1 MKKRKKDIQV
11 GRIAKDV
18 MTKKGSFSEDI
29 QTSLNSLEKCEML
42 TRQELVPSRHGTPDW
57 SEPKDQQN
65 KTDKF
70 LSLLGVMYVIVNS
83 RKDKDKVLKEHILKD
98 IIPRGLDARIKEI

>member
-29 QTSLNSLEKCEML
+29 QTSLNGLEKCEML
-42 TRQELVPSRHGTPDW
+42 TRQELVPSRHGTPGC
-57 SEPKDQQN
+57 SEPKDQQD

-83 RKDKDKVLKEHILKD
+83 R
-98 IIPRGLDARIKEI
+98 RR